1 MIKVIMY
8 HYVREFSEQQPKLN
22 FLHIDD
28 FRKQLDYFQE
38 NGGVLTSE
46 DWSKFTNG
54 DRSVSGFL
62 LTFDD
67 GFVDH
72 YKYVYPE
79 LKKRGLLGIFY
90 INSKPILDE
99 EFCDVHAIHYLL
111 SAIEHKLIFE
121 YLIKNHNLV
130 VDQRYSDGTYSKQD
144 SNRFEIECKRF
155 LNYQLTEVD
164 RGKVLSD
171 LFQYFDI
178 DIEEA
183 LSNVYLK
190 PEQITEMH
198 EGGMLIGAHAHS
210 HNLMGKMPYAQQKLE
225 VVKSTSLMKKLT
237 GVNSVSFC
245 FPYGGVDSYNNET
258 LEILRDTA
266 VPYAFVVSSVDL
278 KASHLTDSCYELPR
292 FDCNEFKHG
301 SRYEP

>member
-8 HYVREFSEQQPKLN
+8 HYVREFCEQQPNLN

-28 FRKQLDYFQE
+28 FCKQLDFFQE
-38 NGGVLTSE
+38 NGGVLTRE
-46 DWSKFTNG
+46 GWSNFING
-54 DRSVSGFL
+54 DQSVSGFL

-79 LKKRGLLGIFY
+79 LKKRGLLGVFY
-90 INSKPILDE
+90 VNSKPILDE

-111 SAIEHKLIFE
+111 SAIDHNLIFK
-121 YLIKNHNLV
+121 YLVKNHNLMV
-130 VDQRYSDGTYSKQD
+130 EQRYSDGTYSKQI
-144 SNRFEIECKRF
+144 SNQYEIECKRF
-155 LNYQLTEVD
+155 LNYQLTEIT
-164 RGKVLSD
+164 RGRVLLD
-171 LFQYFDI
+171 LFEHFKI
-178 DIEEA
+178 DIKEA
-183 LSNVYLK
+183 LSNVYLT
-190 PEQITEMH
+190 PEQVKEMH
-198 EGGMLIGAHAHS
+198 DGGMLIGAHAHS

-225 VVKSTSLMKKLT
+225 VEKSTSLMKKLT
-237 GVNSVSFC
+237 GLDSVSFC

-258 LEILRDTA
+258 LEILREIE
-266 VPYAFVVSSVDL
+266 VPYAFVVNSADL
-278 KASHLTDSCYELPR
+278 KSSHLIDSCYELPR